1 MPSSKTHLFKK
12 NLHPR
17 NIHNTGYD
25 FAKLLA
31 AHADLKPFL
40 IEKKVPDIAT
50 SSAAKQSNTGTI
62 PAHSTTV
69 NFADPNAVITLNT
82 ALLKTYYRIKHW
94 QVPPGYLCPPIPG
107 RVDYIH
113 YLADLLNAASQR
125 QDIDHSKVTALDIG
139 TGASCI
145 YPILG
150 QRCYQW
156 QFIASDIDPV
166 AAACAQQLIIANQ
179 GLAKKINVRLQ
190 SDATQF
196 FSSIIDKQQKIDIT
210 LCNPPFHASLAQALA
225 GNKRKRDN
233 LANNR
238 PSNSAVSAT
247 SDALNFGGQKAELYC
262 DGGELAF
269 IKSMINESTLFKQQ
283 VLYFTCLVSKSA
295 HLKELKQQLSAVK
308 AVDVQVVKMS
318 QGQKISHFIAW
329 SFLTNEQQVQWF
341 ANK

>member
-1 MPSSKTHLFKK
+1 MLKQ

-25 FAKLLA
+25 FAKLLVT
-31 AHADLKPFL
+31 HPDLKPFL
-40 IEKKVPDIAT
+40 I
-50 SSAAKQSNTGTI
+50 AKEIRNTDTTPTDKHPNI
-62 PAHSTTV
+62 NAPTAHSTTL
-69 NFADPNAVITLNT
+69 NFANPNAVITLNT

-94 QVPPGYLCPPIPG
+94 QLPPGYLCPPIPG

-113 YLADLLNAASQR
+113 YLADLLNAASQHLK
-125 QDIDHSKVTALDIG
+125 IDHTKVTALDIG

-166 AAACAQQLIIANQ
+166 SVACAQQLIITNQ

-190 SDATQF
+190 PDAKQF
-196 FSSIIDKQQKIDIT
+196 FNNIIDKQKIDIT

-225 GNKRKRDN
+225 SNKRKRDN
-233 LANNR
+233 LASNR
-238 PSNSAVSAT
+238 SAKLAINAT
-247 SDALNFGGQKAELYC
+247 NDALNFGGQKAELYC
-262 DGGELAF
+262 EGGELAF
-269 IKSMINESTLFKQQ
+269 IKSMINESALFKQQ
-283 VLYFTCLVSKSA
+283 VLYFTCLVSKSV
-295 HLKELKQQLSAVK
+295 HLKELKQQLSTVK
-308 AVDVQVVKMS
+308 AVNVQVIKMS

-329 SFLTNEQQVQWF
+329 SFLNNKQQAQWF